1 MCHKSASKVSGLTIY
16 STVHNL
22 KVYRVDN
29 VTSITHNSALYTCSA
44 LMRIVPLSL
53 FFLFFLFAVAL
64 VTTGASVEVV
74 VVDSVVVV
82 GGISSERHAHPAHS
96 QIGP

>member
-1 MCHKSASKVSGLTIY
+1 
-16 STVHNL
+16 
-22 KVYRVDN
+22 
-29 VTSITHNSALYTCSA
+29 
-44 LMRIVPLSL
+44 L